1 MLVIPISSTLYDT
14 FKELAATQRIV
25 FITGLPGVGKSLL
38 IQQMALIAGELGRK
52 VHLLQ
57 WDVSRKAFETPA
69 VMEKYPEIDGVTD
82 PAIRKATGL
91 WARNAVVE
99 WNKAYP
105 EDEHILIGELPLI
118 GNRLI
123 ELVES
128 LDDEAESLLSDERV
142 RFVTPVPS
150 WEVRE
155 VIEKSREKTISNPT
169 HEKEKL
175 DAPPNVLRALWQ
187 EVNTL
192 AREIGITKARP
203 DSPYNP
209 YIYGG
214 VYEALL
220 QHRHAISV
228 LVNVV
233 LTPAGSVY
241 EMDVIE
247 SVLTASEEEAEHI
260 IEEVEQRY
268 SREDLIESV
277 NNWHAII
284 TANPKTPDPGPEL
297 HLPMP
302 DELGALAKDMTLTSE
317 QGEVLKELVALP
329 MDVEEADLLAAID
342 KAFAVLSESIPK
354 QLVTS
359 DVHKFDVYDSYFN
372 VKRTDGNTGAVYI
385 AGLLKAYRNVLTDMN
400 EEAHALT
407 VVEKPMLR
415 IALETTLHALN
426 V

>member
-14 FKELAATQRIV
+14 FKELAESQRIV

-38 IQQMALIAGELGRK
+38 IQQLALIANEAGRK

-57 WDVSRKAFETPA
+57 WDVSRKSFETPEVIA
-69 VMEKYPEIDGVTD
+69 KYPEVDGVTD
-82 PAIRKATGL
+82 PAIRKAVGL
-91 WARNAVVE
+91 WARDAVVG
-99 WNKAYP
+99 WNRTHAG
-105 EDEHILIGELPLI
+105 EEHFLIGELPLI

-123 ELVES
+123 ELAEVH
-128 LDDEAESLLSDERV
+128 DDEAEALLKSDRV
-142 RFVTPVPS
+142 RYVTPVPS

-155 VIEKSREKTISNPT
+155 VIEKSREQTISNPAN
-169 HEKEKL
+169 EKEKL

-220 QHRHAISV
+220 QHRHGTSV

-233 LTPAGSVY
+233 LQPRGSVY
-241 EMDVIE
+241 DMDVIE
-247 SVLTASEEEAEHI
+247 GELKASEEEVSRIMSA
-260 IEEVEQRY
+260 VESRY
-268 SREDLIESV
+268 TREALVEAV
-277 NNWHAII
+277 ANWHAII
-284 TANPKTPDPGPEL
+284 TDNPRHTDPGPEL
-297 HLPMP
+297 RLPMP
-302 DELGALAKDMTLTSE
+302 DELGEIASDAALTDV
-317 QGEVLKELVALP
+317 QKERLG
-329 MDVEEADLLAAID
+329 DLLAISMDASEQEIIPVLD
-342 KAFAVLSESIPK
+342 RALDALAVSIPGETVK
-354 QLVTS
+354 A

-372 VKRTDGNTGAVYI
+372 VKRTDGNTTAVYV
-385 AGLLKAYRNVLTDMN
+385 AGLLKAYRNVLEDM
-400 EEAHALT
+400 AVPPHSLT

-415 IALETTLHALN
+415 IALETTLHALDL
-426 V
+426 

>member
-1 MLVIPISSTLYDT
+1 MLVIPISSALYDT
-14 FKELAATQRIV
+14 FKELATSQRIV

-38 IQQMALIAGELGRK
+38 IQQMALIADELGRK

-69 VMEKYPEIDGVTD
+69 VLERYPEIDGVTD
-82 PAIRKATGL
+82 PIIRKAAGL
-91 WARNAVVE
+91 WARDAVVQ
-99 WNKAYP
+99 WDKTYK

-123 ELVES
+123 ELAEVH
-128 LDDEAESLLSDERV
+128 DDEAEALLSDEKV

-155 VIEKSREKTISNPT
+155 VIEKSREKTISNPSN
-169 HEKEKL
+169 EKEKL

-220 QHRHAISV
+220 QHRNAISV

-233 LTPAGSVY
+233 LNPAGSVY
-241 EMDVIE
+241 DMDVIE
-247 SVLTASEEEAEHI
+247 SVQMASDEDAERI
-260 IEEVEQRY
+260 INEVESRY
-268 SREDLIESV
+268 TRDELIEAV
-277 NNWHAII
+277 ENWHAII
-284 TANPKTPDPGPEL
+284 TANPKVPDPGPEL
-297 HLPMP
+297 HLPLP
-302 DELGALAKDMTLTSE
+302 DELGVIAGDTSLTAAQKERLKTLLA
-317 QGEVLKELVALP
+317 VP
-329 MDVEEADLLAAID
+329 MDADEDSLLAAID
-342 KAFAVLSESIPK
+342 GALDALKESIPHD
-354 QLVTS
+354 LVKA

-372 VKRTDGNTGAVYI
+372 VKRTEGNAAAVYI
-385 AGLLKAYRNVLTDMN
+385 AGILKAYKNVLVDMS

-415 IALETTLHALN
+415 IALETTLHALDL
-426 V
+426 